1 MNINSS
7 AASTIKN
14 ATKNSVLEQAYS
26 MIDES
31 LKRTNFYI
39 VNAITKIHDHVY
51 VTVAGNINE
60 ELPTLVNN
68 NQIVKVVTKKNKV
81 FYTIEFLKKDLAKNN
96 DKVNKKQEEQP
107 KQEEPKKDIKSLFEG
122 ISVFKNKYDDGHSHE
137 YNKDGYC
144 YYCGVNKAQ
153 LELAQRI
160 NQQIDDIIS
169 NRFGKDIL
177 KYLGKEERFIYS
189 TLLRV
194 GIKDDY
200 LIGQLTGM
208 IKEIAKGSSD
218 GFNWYPDETYLNE
231 KVRKVLSRIEENKQE
246 AQKQRERKKEIDQ

>member
-7 AASTIKN
+7 AESTIK
-14 ATKNSVLEQAYS
+14 TKNSVLEQAY
-26 MIDES
+26 ELVNKS
-31 LKRTNFYI
+31 LEKTNSFYI
-39 VNAITKIHDHVY
+39 SNVLTKIKDHVY
-51 VTVAGNINE
+51 VTVTGNIDE

-96 DKVNKKQEEQP
+96 NDKVTKKQEEQ
-107 KQEEPKKDIKSLFEG
+107 KG
-122 ISVFKNKYDDGHSHE
+122 ISPFSRVYNDGHDHDF
-137 YNKDGYC
+137 NKDGYC
-144 YYCGVNKAQ
+144 YLCGVNKAQ
-153 LELAQRI
+153 IDLQKRI
-160 NQQIDDIIS
+160 HKEIDDIIIKQ
-169 NRFGKDIL
+169 FGNDII
-177 KYLGKEERFIYS
+177 KYLGNEERFIYS
-189 TLLRV
+189 TLLRI

-231 KVRKVLSRIEENKQE
+231 KVRKVLNRIEENKQE